1 VLLPAAENWGATADD
16 RGRPMPCDGLLPDA
30 VVVLHRAVDV
40 DAPPDVVFRWL
51 CQLRAAPYSYD
62 LIDNLGRRSPQRLT
76 PGLDRLAVGQPAM
89 RLFHVALFQRP
100 DQITFAHTGRFGRV
114 AVTYAVQPQDGG
126 SHLYAR
132 IRWTPPRLPL
142 PERLTVE
149 AMGVGDLIMARRQLL
164 NLKRLAERDAAGG
177 EGVPSS

>member
-1 VLLPAAENWGATADD
+1 VLLPAAENWGATAAD
-16 RGRPMPCDGLLPDA
+16 RGRPLPCDGLLPDA

-89 RLFHVALFQRP
+89 RLFRVASFQRP
-100 DQITFAHTGRFGRV
+100 EQITFAHTGRFGRV

-126 SHLYAR
+126 VHLYAR
-132 IRWTPPRLPL
+132 VRWTPPRLPL

-164 NLKRLAERDAAGG
+164 NLKRLAERDAGG
-177 EGVPSS
+177 GLGGSEG